1 MPLRLLPGLPP
12 AQILFWLFR
21 GGVGGMGIAALQLT
35 LSMIIRSFAVPI
47 ALALMG
53 SVLGMLAS
61 NGGLG
66 FFWPYSLMT
75 MGMNSSRTE
84 DAVRNLAG
92 FGLSLTVFFVF
103 FAALGVGYLKKTDIR
118 SA

>member
-1 MPLRLLPGLPP
+1 
-12 AQILFWLFR
+12 
-21 GGVGGMGIAALQLT
+21 
-35 LSMIIRSFAVPI
+35 
-47 ALALMG
+47 
-53 SVLGMLAS
+53 
-61 NGGLG
+61 
-66 FFWPYSLMT
+66 MT